1 MTTRIFFCPIGNT
14 DPIRNDYDG
23 PMLHIVRYYHP
34 EKIYLFLTAEMARRD
49 EDDNIYEWTL
59 KQLAPDIEVI
69 KLYHKDITEPQT
81 MEPFDRAYPAELQK
95 IHEKNKDSEIIANV
109 SSGTPQMI
117 ASLHVFAAS
126 SAFPIRL
133 IAVNTP
139 ENAVNSSKNVGNHYN
154 KEQGW
159 ANDIDNESDKDIKN
173 RCVEI
178 HRDNIKKAIIKN
190 IIEKYV
196 TVYDYAAAITVIN
209 DAEDFFDEKLLLLL
223 KGANHRIHLEHSQA
237 IKCFQNADLYDKDI
251 YPVQS
256 SDCLDIFEYIL
267 RLQKFAARKQLLELA
282 QGFSPLLL
290 ELSYMSLKRVL
301 KIDMNTYIKTTK
313 KGKFFVEYKLP
324 VKYKN
329 ILEENFHNKPNYN
342 SPIKAA
348 SLIPIIEYEAINQHK
363 TNISEKIKGLREVEK
378 KVRNMAAH
386 EITAISEETFAAKT
400 NMTSTEIIKSIREL
414 YQKILGGYTDWDSYD
429 KMNEKIRIY
438 LK

>member
-1 MTTRIFFCPIGNT
+1 MNRCVLFCPIT
-14 DPIRNDYDG
+14 ASDPIRGGYDG
-23 PMLHIVRYYHP
+23 PMLHIARYYKP
-34 EKIYLFLTAEMARRD
+34 QKIYLFLTNEMAKLD
-49 EDDNIYEWTL
+49 KKDNIYEWTL
-59 KQLAPDIEVI
+59 KQLMNDVVV
-69 KLYHKDITEPQT
+69 KKFYHKDITDARDT
-81 MEPFDRAYPAELQK
+81 
-95 IHEKNKDSEIIANV
+95 EKLEKYYEKDLKEIYNNNSDANIIANV

-117 ASLHVFAAS
+117 VALRMFAAT
-126 SAFPIRL
+126 ADFEIKL
-133 IAVNTP
+133 IEVGIP
-139 ENAVNSSKNVGNHYN
+139 SKYSNDSPTVGDNYD
-154 KEQGW
+154 KEVSW
-159 ANDIDNESDKDIKN
+159 
-173 RCVEI
+173 
-178 HRDNIKKAIIKN
+178 RDNKDNGPTTPKKRCKTLKYNNIKRMIVKEV
-190 IIEKYV
+190 IEKYIDM
-196 TVYDYAAAITVIN
+196 YDYAAAKTVLK
-209 DAEDFFDEKLLLLL
+209 DVEGFFDEKLMRLL

-237 IKCFQNADLYDKDI
+237 IKCFKSAGLDDKDI

-256 SDCLDIFEYIL
+256 SNCRDIFEYIL
-267 RLQKFAARKQLLELA
+267 RLQKFAAHKQLLELA

-400 NMTSTEIIKSIREL
+400 NRTSTEIIKSIREL
-414 YQKILGGYTDWDSYD
+414 YQKILGGYTEWDSYD
-429 KMNEKIRIY
+429 EMNKKIRIY